1 MNEKNMIL
9 DNREDII
16 KVKYANLRQHTL
28 LISYADVHKTY
39 IRTPDKAG
47 TGDRLNETVVGK

>member
-1 MNEKNMIL
+1 MIL